1 MDLEVREPVAMDQEE
16 LEPVAMDLEV
26 REPVAMDQEELEPV
40 AMDQEE
46 LELVLVVLVVMV
58 QGDKHL
64 ETESLTNQAMAL
76 CWEEPAIDKVAQEGF
91 LVQVQVQEVSLEVQ
105 EVQEVLLGRSKVQE
119 VEPVGRLG
127 VLAPVTAAWL
137 VEATQDTPGMDR
149 NLQHRR
155 QPNMQPCKLYWE
167 LEATEVLA
175 VRVNT
180 VVEGGS
186 EKPPNRM

>member
-1 MDLEVREPVAMDQEE
+1 
-16 LEPVAMDLEV
+16 MDLEV

-46 LELVLVVLVVMV
+46 LELVVLAQEEELELALGAMELVVLVVMV